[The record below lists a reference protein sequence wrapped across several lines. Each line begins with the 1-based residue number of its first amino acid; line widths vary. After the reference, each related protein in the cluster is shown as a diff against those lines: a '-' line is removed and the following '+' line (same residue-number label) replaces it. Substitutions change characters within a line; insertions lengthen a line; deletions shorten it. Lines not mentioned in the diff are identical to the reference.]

1 MLVRKAQKGRH
12 MRVAALLSV
21 LSQVERFSPWVLRW
35 GGWDSNP
42 RPTDYESAAL
52 TG

>member
-21 LSQVERFSPWVLRW
+21 LSQVERFSPLGAAVGRVGLE
-35 GGWDSNP
+35 
-42 RPTDYESAAL
+42 PTADGL
-52 TG
+52 